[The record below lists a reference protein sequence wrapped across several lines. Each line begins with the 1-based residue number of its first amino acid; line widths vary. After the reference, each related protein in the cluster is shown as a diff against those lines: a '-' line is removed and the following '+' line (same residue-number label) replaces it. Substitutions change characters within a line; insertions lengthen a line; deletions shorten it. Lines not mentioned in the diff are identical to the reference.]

1 MRSGPRMREG
11 WGAREGE
18 GVGVGGT
25 LPGAGWKLACFARS
39 EGR

>member
-1 MRSGPRMREG
+1 MREG
-11 WGAREGE
+11 WGAGEEEGV